1 LVDVDEERSQSRP
14 TDFRLHVV
22 PADIFQ
28 VDRWAQR
35 QRKLKDTFYIK
46 AVGVG
51 QRRQVERISAGGEA
65 AAEGKLDEDGKVA
78 VPAV

>member
-1 LVDVDEERSQSRP
+1 MRNARHGRAGDL
-14 TDFRLHVV
+14 RLHIV

-28 VDRWAQR
+28 VDRRAQR
-35 QRKLKDTFYIK
+35 QRKLEDTFYIK

-51 QRRQVERISAGGEA
+51 QCRQVEWISTGGEA

-78 VPAV
+78 SPAPAV